1 MTSVLTGRS
10 RRGARGLVAGSLALG
25 LAASA
30 LALGATSANAV
41 VDPAPAWVN
50 NPDLPASCGLDVML
64 VLDASKSIATSKS
77 TADVK
82 AAATTLVAALK
93 DTNTRVGITSFGRG
107 PIEVQPL
114 VDDTADSAAA
124 TGALGAAIAAYTPDT
139 VEGTNWEAGIRTASQ
154 LFTTAGKRAG
164 VTQLMIVVTD
174 GAPNYYLD
182 ANGAP
187 IAGTSY
193 PNASADAMTQA
204 MNRTNLFKS
213 NPGTRVLGIGVG
225 TDFSAAGATTRIS
238 YLEHLSQYAVLLS
251 GDPNAVPSTA
261 VYAPVGKTSGPTDK
275 INPTTITVANPTGS
289 FYSAFDPKTTD
300 TLIQPDY
307 ATLGASF
314 RAIADNVCDSTLTVT
329 SYASSPTNPA
339 TFRNGGAGWATK
351 VELDT
356 AGPDWVNP
364 TADSSGTLTNEST
377 TSNAAGT
384 AVYQWFDPT
393 ANWTRTAT
401 VTLTQKASY
410 TFNKLLCRT
419 KPKGGSWST
428 WTAPTVTN
436 NQFQVTVGG
445 GQVSCVPFSKYTGTP
460 QAVVSIAP
468 RSVVK
473 TYGATTTVLSGKVV
487 RPSCTTSVCTYLPV
501 KSGIVYVQR
510 YVNGTW
516 TSIGRAGIT
525 STGAWA
531 LAVKPVYNSYYRG
544 TYLGA
549 TGLLGNSSANAL
561 IRVANKVAI
570 KLNKNNITLGT
581 TVVFS
586 GAVAPNK
593 KGQYVY
599 LQALIGGHWK
609 NVRYV
614 KLTST
619 SLYAFAW
626 KPGSHVDYKFRVV
639 KPADSLNYTGVSPVL
654 TLVVR

>member
-1 MTSVLTGRS
+1 MTSVLTGRV
-10 RRGARGLVAGSLALG
+10 RRGARGLMAGSLALG
-25 LAASA
+25 LAATA
-30 LALGATSANAV
+30 LAVGATSANAV

-64 VLDASKSIATSKS
+64 VLDASKSIATSNS

-82 AAATTLVAALK
+82 AAASTLVTALK

-114 VDDTADSAAA
+114 VDDTSDSAAA

-154 LFTTAGKRAG
+154 LFATAGKRAG

-182 ANGAP
+182 ASGAP
-187 IAGTSY
+187 VAGSSY
-193 PNASADAMTQA
+193 PSASLDAMTQA
-204 MNRTNLFKS
+204 MNRTNQFKQ
-213 NPGTRVLGIGVG
+213 PGGTRVLGIGVG
-225 TDFSAAGATTRIS
+225 SDFSTGGATTRIS

-251 GDPNAVPSTA
+251 GDPNAVPPTA
-261 VYAPVGKTSGPTDK
+261 VYAPVGKTSGPTNV
-275 INPTTITVANPTGS
+275 INPVTNANYT
-289 FYSAFDPKTTD
+289 AFDPKTTD

-314 RAIADNVCDSTLTVT
+314 KAIADNVCDSTLTVT

-351 VELDT
+351 VELNT

-364 TADSSGTLTNEST
+364 TADTSGTLTNEST

-384 AVYQWFDPT
+384 AVYQWFDST

-401 VTLTQKASY
+401 VTLTQKANY

-419 KPKGGSWST
+419 KPKGGNWSA

-473 TYGATTTVLSGKVV
+473 TYGASTTVLAGKVV
-487 RPSCTTSVCTYLPV
+487 RPVCTASACTYVPV

-510 YVNGTW
+510 YLGGGNWSSV
-516 TSIGRAGIT
+516 GRAAIT

-561 IRVANKVAI
+561 IRVSNKVSI
-570 KLNKNNITLGT
+570 KLNKNNVALGT

-593 KGQYVY
+593 KTQLVY
-599 LQALIGGHWK
+599 LQAYIGGHWK
-609 NVRYV
+609 NIKNV

-619 SLYAFAW
+619 STYAFAW
-626 KPGSHVDYKFRVV
+626 KTTSRVDYKWRVV
-639 KPADSLNYTGVSPVL
+639 KPADSLNYTGISPVV
-654 TLVVR
+654 TLVVK

>member
-1 MTSVLTGRS
+1 MTSVLTGRV
-10 RRGARGLVAGSLALG
+10 RRGARGLMAGSLALG
-25 LAASA
+25 LAATA
-30 LALGATSANAV
+30 LAVGATSANAV

-64 VLDASKSIATSKS
+64 VLDASKSIATSNS

-82 AAATTLVAALK
+82 AAASTLVTALK

-114 VDDTADSAAA
+114 VDDTSDSAAA

-154 LFTTAGKRAG
+154 LFSTAGKRAG

-182 ANGAP
+182 ANGTP
-187 IAGTSY
+187 VAGTSY
-193 PNASADAMTQA
+193 PSASNDAMTQA

-225 TDFSAAGATTRIS
+225 SDFSAAGATTRIS
-238 YLEHLSQYAVLLS
+238 YLEHLSQYAVQLTP
-251 GDPNAVPSTA
+251 GDPNAVPPVAPTF
-261 VYAPVGKTSGPTDK
+261 APVGRTSGPVTS
-275 INPTTITVANPTGS
+275 INPVTGLN
-289 FYSAFDPKTTD
+289 YTAFDPKTTD

-314 RAIADNVCDSTLTVT
+314 KAIADNVCDSTLTVT

-351 VELDT
+351 VELNT

-364 TADSSGTLTNEST
+364 TADTSGTLTNEST

-384 AVYQWFDPT
+384 AVYQWFDST

-419 KPKGGSWST
+419 KPKGGNWSA

-460 QAVVSIAP
+460 QAVVTIAP

-473 TYGATTTVLSGKVV
+473 TYGASTTVLAGKVV
-487 RPSCTTSVCTYLPV
+487 RPSCTTSACTYVPV

-510 YVNGTW
+510 YANGVW
-516 TSIGRAGIT
+516 SSVGRAGIT

-561 IRVANKVAI
+561 IRVSNKVSI
-570 KLNKNNITLGT
+570 KLNKNSIALGT

-599 LQALIGGHWK
+599 LQALIGGTWK

-614 KLTST
+614 KLTTT

-626 KPGSHVDYKFRVV
+626 KPSSRVDYKFRVV
-639 KPADSLNYTGVSPVL
+639 KPADSLNYTGISPAI

>member
-1 MTSVLTGRS
+1 MTSVLTGRA

-64 VLDASKSIATSKS
+64 VLDASKSIATSNS

-82 AAATTLVAALK
+82 AAAATLVAALK

-114 VDDTADSAAA
+114 VDDTSDSAAP
-124 TGALGAAIAAYTPDT
+124 TGALGSAIAAYTPDT
-139 VEGTNWEAGIRTASQ
+139 VEGTNWEAGVRTAAQ
-154 LFTTAGKRAG
+154 LFSTAGKRAG

-182 ANGAP
+182 ANGVP
-187 IAGTSY
+187 VAGSSY
-193 PNASADAMTQA
+193 PSASADAMTQA

-225 TDFSAAGATTRIS
+225 NDFSAAGATTRIS
-238 YLEHLSQYAVLLS
+238 YLEHLSQYAVQLTP
-251 GDPNAVPSTA
+251 GDPNAQPPVLPT
-261 VYAPVGKTSGPTDK
+261 YAPVGRTSGPTDK
-275 INPTTITVANPTGS
+275 INPVTQLNYT
-289 FYSAFDPKTTD
+289 AFDPKTTD

-314 RAIADNVCDSTLTVT
+314 KAIADNVCDSTLTVT

-364 TADSSGTLTNEST
+364 TADTSGTLTNEST

-401 VTLTQKASY
+401 VTLTQKANY

-419 KPKGGSWST
+419 KPKGGSWSS

-487 RPSCTTSVCTYLPV
+487 RPSCTASACTYLPV

-510 YVNGTW
+510 YIGGGNW
-516 TSIGRAGIT
+516 TSVGRAAIT

-531 LAVKPVYNSYYRG
+531 FAVKPVYNSYYRG

-561 IRVANKVAI
+561 IRVANKVSI
-570 KLNKNNITLGT
+570 KLNKNNVALGT

-593 KGQYVY
+593 KTQLVY
-599 LQALIGGHWK
+599 LQAYIGGHWK
-609 NVRYV
+609 NLRTV

-619 SLYAFAW
+619 STYAFAW
-626 KPGSHVDYKFRVV
+626 KASSRVDYKWRVV
-639 KPADSLNYTGVSPVL
+639 KPADSLNYTGISPVI